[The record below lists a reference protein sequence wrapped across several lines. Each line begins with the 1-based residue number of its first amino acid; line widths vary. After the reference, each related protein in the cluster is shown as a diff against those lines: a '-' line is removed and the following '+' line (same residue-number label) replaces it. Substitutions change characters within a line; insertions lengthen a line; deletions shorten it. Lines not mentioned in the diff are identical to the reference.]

1 MIRQCRAGEM
11 DFKVEGPLAH
21 WTVLSATMVV
31 RQAKFL
37 NFRRWRMTKIVTFS
51 PWSQSFNGFSFETA
65 SFFLC
70 FPFFLFAA
78 KEGICVC
85 VCVWVGWVDR
95 CMAPLSP
102 PPPVVAGLAV
112 PSKNTDQYH
121 IAIWFYLVL
130 IQSLE
135 IKRLWIEHL
144 ESLSKHL
151 LATKIFTNIPN
162 ACIFFITKSKEK

>member
-1 MIRQCRAGEM
+1 MIRQCKAGEM
-11 DFKVEGPLAH
+11 DFKVEGLLAH
-21 WTVLSATMVV
+21 WIVLSATMVI

-37 NFRRWRMTKIVTFS
+37 NFRRWRMAKTVTFS
-51 PWSQSFNGFSFETA
+51 SWSQSFNSFSFETA

-78 KEGICVC
+78 QKGVC
-85 VCVWVGWVDR
+85 LSVCGWVGWVHG
-95 CMAPLSP
+95 CMAPRSP
-102 PPPVVAGLAV
+102 PPPVVAGPAV

-144 ESLSKHL
+144 ESLSRHL
-151 LATKIFTNIPN
+151 LATKIFTYIPN